1 MRKICIITGTRA
13 DFGIYI
19 PIIKEIIAHPKLELS
34 LIATGMHL
42 SEDFGNT
49 VDAIK
54 NMGITIDAEIEI
66 LEKLDTGAAM
76 ARSIGKAIIGFT
88 HNFEKIKPDIVLL
101 LGDRG
106 EMLAAAIAASHMN
119 ILTAHLHGG
128 EITGTVDDLN
138 RNAITKISSIHLP
151 ATEKSKK
158 RIIAMNENPKTIFV
172 VGAPG
177 LDPIYSGEYASK
189 EMIEKELDFNLNDE
203 LLLVVQHSNTF
214 EVEESADQIRETLE
228 AISTLKKQS
237 VLIYPNSDAGGRAM
251 IKVIKEYEKLPF
263 LKSFKSLTRD
273 IYLGLMAIADVIIGN
288 SSSGIIEA
296 AALDLAVVN
305 IGTRQRAR
313 ERADYIIDVD
323 YNKNEILKA
332 IKLCLTKDYKAKIKN
347 SINPYGVGDSSKKI
361 VDLLASI
368 DISRNMIE
376 KI

>member
-19 PIIKEIIAHPKLELS
+19 PIIKEIITHPKLELS
-34 LIATGMHL
+34 LIVTGMHL

-54 NMGITIDAEIEI
+54 KLGIAIDAEIEI

-76 ARSIGKAIIGFT
+76 ARSIGKAIVGFAN
-88 HNFEKIKPDIVLL
+88 NFEKLKPDIVLL

-158 RIIAMNENPKTIFV
+158 RIIAMNEDTKTIFV

-177 LDPIYSGEYASK
+177 LDPIYSSDYATK
-189 EMIEKELDFNLNDE
+189 EMIKKELGINLSEE

-214 EVEESADQIRETLE
+214 EVEDSADQIRETLE
-228 AISTLKKQS
+228 AISNLKKQTI
-237 VLIYPNSDAGGRAM
+237 LIYPNSDAGGRAM
-251 IKVIKEYEKLPF
+251 IEVIKEFEKLPF
-263 LKSFKSLTRD
+263 LKTYKNLTRD
-273 IYLGLMAIADVIIGN
+273 IYLGIMAIADVIIGN

-305 IGTRQRAR
+305 IGTRQRDR

-347 SINPYGVGDSSKKI
+347 SLNPYGDGDSSKKI

>member
-54 NMGITIDAEIEI
+54 NLGITIDAEIEI

-189 EMIEKELDFNLNDE
+189 EMIEKELGFNLNDE

-228 AISTLKKQS
+228 VISTLKKQS